1 MQVLEAIQSGGE
13 LLPLSSV
20 WSESMARQLRQNIE
34 DILSIDAED
43 INGLKQCIRRNV
55 MELSFENVLSY
66 GC

>member
-1 MQVLEAIQSGGE
+1 
-13 LLPLSSV
+13 
-20 WSESMARQLRQNIE
+20 MARQLRQNIE

-66 GC
+66 GS